1 MTNARVVALRPAL
14 EVGAGAGAERSRMR
28 PQQPVRVPGAAA
40 GAPGGGRLFR
50 EIVSRAVKAG
60 LLTKRSV
67 QVIDSSP
74 MLAPA
79 AVQDTY
85 KLIRT
90 ALHKLVKG
98 HKQEL
103 PAELMPRLKRYLQTG
118 KADIGWEDAEARRQ
132 QLQRLVA
139 DAELALQQLPVETDK
154 PAASAARALLER
166 LAGQDEEPV
175 GQGEVKIR
183 EG

>member
-60 LLTKRSV
+60 LLTKRAV
-67 QVIDSSP
+67 QVMDSSP
-74 MLAPA
+74 MLGAA

-90 ALHKLVKG
+90 ALHKRPDRSEPGGCGRDRPGRGARSPPL
-98 HKQEL
+98 
-103 PAELMPRLKRYLQTG
+103 RLR
-118 KADIGWEDAEARRQ
+118 ERRQ
-132 QLQRLVA
+132 
-139 DAELALQQLPVETDK
+139 
-154 PAASAARALLER
+154 
-166 LAGQDEEPV
+166 
-175 GQGEVKIR
+175 
-183 EG
+183 